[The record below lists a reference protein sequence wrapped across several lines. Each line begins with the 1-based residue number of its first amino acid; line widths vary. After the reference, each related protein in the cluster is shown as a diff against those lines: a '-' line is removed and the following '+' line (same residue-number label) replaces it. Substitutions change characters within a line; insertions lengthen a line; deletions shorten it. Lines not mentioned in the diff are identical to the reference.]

1 MNKKRKAILDDGCCP
16 ELVSGAEF
24 DGIFEIPII
33 KKPEKIII
41 PKMIVP
47 FSERN
52 KVKDRKQAIIGFYEM
67 GVISKGA
74 LYIIKHLLFCVLPSC
89 IKKWRIGHV

>member
-52 KVKDRKQAIIGFYEM
+52 KVKD
-67 GVISKGA
+67 
-74 LYIIKHLLFCVLPSC
+74 
-89 IKKWRIGHV
+89 